1 MSILTAGSDYVAR
14 TVRVNFGPSPSGNT
28 VNCPQVE
35 FIDDGVNE
43 PDEVLFV
50 DLSDPQGGCSISTP
64 SSIVI
69 ISGEYH
75 APPTHTTP

>member
-43 PDEVLFV
+43 PDEPDEVLFV
-50 DLSDPQGGCSISTP
+50 DLSDPQGGCSISTLF
-64 SSIVI
+64 SIVVI
-69 ISGEYH
+69 AGDDSL
-75 APPTHTTP
+75 